1 MLHNALLLVVLSC
14 PISLPGL
21 WRQKFCFIY
30 LCVTHSVCP
39 SPAHIWYGME
49 YQSICRQPDPTLRW
63 REQALRRE
71 VSRELCKSSPSGHLL
86 VSLDGLLCCLE
97 LCCLHSPPDSY
108 EAVPQSSDPPTPV
121 FPYLYQLLHWSWLD
135 FPFPRLDTN
144 WNCCCSPASPFNVP
158 ASSNSFVLECYTIHN
173 SGSLLWSTLG
183 VPAIAYLALLHQT
196 NGCWTIQKNECWH

>member
-121 FPYLYQLLHWSWLD
+121 FPNPIPAATLVLARL
-135 FPFPRLDTN
+135 PFPSFGHKLELLLLP
-144 WNCCCSPASPFNVP
+144 SLPFQCARQLKLLCP
-158 ASSNSFVLECYTIHN
+158 RVLHD
-173 SGSLLWSTLG
+173 S
-183 VPAIAYLALLHQT
+183 
-196 NGCWTIQKNECWH
+196 